1 MLSFFEYYFQDADFG
16 QTETQV
22 LCPYPHKSES
32 GFEYYESNP
41 SAGVNIDK
49 GVFHCLRC
57 GASKSEVGFIKD
69 QLGCSYEQA
78 VQIKRVFET
87 SLEDIHNWSKLT
99 ELPDNIRDQAKE
111 FGMTDEVINELT
123 IRSHDFKSISFPVT
137 LYGKIMDVRDY
148 NPGSKPKVKS
158 RYGAM
163 SGLIIPFDL
172 WKNTPESKWTLICAG
187 EKDMAV
193 ARSQGFNAI
202 TITGGEGVTPLLINE
217 FKGRKVA
224 ICYDN
229 DDAGIQGARRLAA
242 VLRPY
247 TNAIKVV
254 DGFHEQCTER
264 GEDLT
269 DFFMKYGG
277 TATDLKNYIVSA
289 PDFSEEDADK
299 ETEKMYPTISLF
311 EASSPGRIGKTV
323 RSNIQVVA
331 TFESS
336 FSIPT
341 SIEATKMAQ
350 PEDKEKMAYGEKKTW
365 DLSERTLKD
374 VLHLMDNNFRETDI
388 AKNINSALLKIPSK
402 EKNVKVVKLSKE
414 TIFKCSVTDLFESTS
429 KDTTAMEHTA
439 YVIGQKLESGKKYKA
454 TYQVVPHPYSGQQ
467 LIMLIM
473 NVDTAADTVSS
484 FQINEEVIKNLQVV
498 QHLPGTVDDKIQ
510 VLTDKVKGIVGFDAN
525 DTLIQAIDLSYH
537 TVLEFNFGNKF
548 KRVRGYLDTL
558 VVSESRVGKS
568 STAEAL
574 QKTYNLGVIASL
586 AGNSATKAGLIGGSN
601 KVAGGSHQTRAGL
614 IPQNHRNLVI
624 FEELA
629 KCKTDILGELTD
641 VRSSNE
647 VRIVRVNGSLYLPA
661 LVRMITLSNVKT
673 HTGMPRSISSYPN
686 GISVI
691 MDLIGTAEDIARYDM
706 MLVLATPGNRVMD
719 FHWEP
724 ETPFD
729 DVVYQTK
736 IRWVWSREPEQVV
749 IHNDVLEYIVQKCNE
764 LNEDYDSHIKI
775 FGTEA
780 WKKVSRLS
788 IAVAGYIV
796 STDETY
802 ENIIVTKECVD
813 YAVKYFRKIYD
824 NPTFKLKEYVERE
837 RQFSEIDEE
846 GVLLL
851 EKLFVMNASL
861 LNQLEQSSQS
871 SRPELMAATGLTNDE
886 FNRVM
891 NAMIKGMYV
900 RHYGQ
905 NIMATERFRKGMALI
920 DRNSTHALVGNI

>member
-1 MLSFFEYYFQDADFG
+1 MHSFFEYFFQDADFG

-22 LCPYPHKSES
+22 LCPYPHKTER

-69 QLGCSYEQA
+69 ELGCTYEQA
-78 VQIKRVFET
+78 VQIKRVFEK
-87 SLEDIHNWSKLT
+87 SAEDIHNWGNLSD
-99 ELPDNIRDQAKE
+99 LPDDIRLKANE
-111 FGMTDEVINELT
+111 MGINDIVLDELT
-123 IRSHDFKSISFPVT
+123 VRSHDFKSISFPVT
-137 LYGKIMDVRDY
+137 LFSKIMDVRDY
-148 NPGSKPKVKS
+148 NPGSQPKVKS

-172 WKNTPESKWTLICAG
+172 WKNTEKSKWTIVCAG

-242 VLRPY
+242 TLRPLAE
-247 TNAIKVV
+247 AIKVI
-254 DGFHEQCTER
+254 DGFHEVCVER

-277 TATDLKNYIVSA
+277 TARELKQYIVNA
-289 PDFSEEDADK
+289 PDFSAEDAEK
-299 ETEKMYPTISLF
+299 ETEKMYPTLSLF

-331 TFESS
+331 TFEQS

-341 SIEATKMAQ
+341 SIEAIKTSKPEEKCSMAF
-350 PEDKEKMAYGEKKTW
+350 GEKKSW
-365 DLSERTLKD
+365 DLSEKTLKD

-388 AKNINSALLKIPSK
+388 AKNIKEALLFLPSK
-402 EKNVKVVKLSKE
+402 EKGVKITRLSKE
-414 TIFKCSVTDLFESTS
+414 TIFKCSVTDLFEATS

-484 FQINEEVIKNLQVV
+484 FKINEEVIKNLQVI
-498 QHLPGTVDDKIQ
+498 QNIEGTVADKVKHI
-510 VLTDKVKGIVGFDAN
+510 TDKVKGIIGFDAD
-525 DTLIQAIDLSYH
+525 DTLIQSIDFSYH
-537 TVLEFNFGNKF
+537 TVLEFNFGTKF
-548 KRVRGYLDTL
+548 KNVRGYLDTL

-574 QKTYNLGVIASL
+574 QKTYNLGVFASL
-586 AGNSATKAGLIGGSN
+586 AGSSATKAGLIGGSN

-629 KCKTDILGELTD
+629 KCNTDILRELTD

-661 LVRMITLSNVKT
+661 LVRMITLTNVKSFG
-673 HTGMPRSISSYPN
+673 GMARSIASYPN
-686 GISVI
+686 GISI
-691 MDLIGTAEDIARYDM
+691 IADLIGAAEDIARYDL
-706 MLVLATPGNRVMD
+706 MLVLATPGNRNMD

-724 ETPFD
+724 EKPFD
-729 DVVYQTK
+729 DIVYQTR

-749 IHNDVLEYIVQKCNE
+749 IHTEILEYIVEKCNE
-764 LNEDYDSHIKI
+764 LNEDFDSHIKI

-788 IAVAGYIV
+788 IAIAGYIV
-796 STDETY
+796 STDDTY
-802 ENIIVTKECVD
+802 ENLIVTKECVD
-813 YAVKYFRKIYD
+813 FAVEYFRKIYD
-824 NPTFKLKEYVERE
+824 NPTFKLKEYVARE
-837 RQFSEIDEE
+837 RQFSEIDDE
-846 GVLLL
+846 GVVDL
-851 EKLFVMNASL
+851 ERLYVMNAGL
-861 LNQLEQSSQS
+861 LNQLEQSAQV

-891 NAMIKGMYV
+891 NAMIKGMFARY
-900 RHYGQ
+900 YGQ
-905 NIMATERFRKGMALI
+905 NITATVRFRKGMSMI
-920 DRNSTHALVGNI
+920 DRNSSHAIVRDI